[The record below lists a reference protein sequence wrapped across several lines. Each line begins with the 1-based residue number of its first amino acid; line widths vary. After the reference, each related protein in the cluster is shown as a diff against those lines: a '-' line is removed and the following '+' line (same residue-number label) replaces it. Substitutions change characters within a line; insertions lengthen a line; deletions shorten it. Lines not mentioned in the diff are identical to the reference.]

1 MEMWRCHLGAFVGDL
16 RFAWLKHV
24 QSFDTNLILKLH
36 FKFHLLDKTK
46 MKTGTSRGRG
56 TREMWLPS
64 GCHNSKRGMHL
75 YFEFQVLNTKLLDI
89 PISLAMT
96 QLGQVRVDLEDPV
109 ALATFLVTAN
119 IKLIR
124 AEWLGD
130 APDAISGDTAAG
142 QLFEKVDHFSNF
154 GNSMSI

>member
-1 MEMWRCHLGAFVGDL
+1 
-16 RFAWLKHV
+16 
-24 QSFDTNLILKLH
+24 
-36 FKFHLLDKTK
+36 
-46 MKTGTSRGRG
+46 MKTGTSRERG

-64 GCHNSKRGMHL
+64 GCHNSKRRMHL
-75 YFEFQVLNTKLLDI
+75 YFENSSAEHKVFTDTVLGMGVGISRCPDI

-130 APDAISGDTAAG
+130 APHAILGDIAAG